1 MSLTTQGLPKP
12 WGQHQDASQRAIISR
27 AERALLSG
35 LMIEPDAVSR
45 VVDLVSPAD
54 FSNDD
59 HSKVFAAILAL
70 SDDGIA
76 PEPETLMN
84 ALKDRR
90 HRELIVSL
98 FADATTA
105 ANATHYAKLIQAA
118 GTRRRLRAFG
128 SRLAEREDGTDPAEL
143 IERAQAELDAM
154 VAEGP
159 RIETRPPSRRVL
171 IPSDVEI
178 AGAALAPRCIV
189 DRYLYADVAQVV
201 APVGTG
207 KTTLLLY
214 EAAMIALGAPLWGL
228 RIEQPGWTLFVTA
241 EDRRERLLA
250 RLREIVA
257 ALELTEVQRR
267 RVFDSVIFW
276 DLCGSSLKLAQL
288 IQGNVVLTRL
298 ADDLG
303 RAHRDDRPA
312 VVTFDPLVSFGASEQ
327 AVNDNEQALITSARR
342 IVRTLDCC
350 VRFVHHTGQANARA
364 TTLGQYSGRG
374 GSALA
379 DGSSMTTVLQAWNP
393 DDESQR
399 RPPPGCK
406 PDPESSLMILA
417 RAKLSYAPPNLPE
430 LWIKCTGYAFES
442 FVELKRSPEEVLD
455 QSGALPSKDLDHAPF
470 KAPTTLAS

>member
-1 MSLTTQGLPKP
+1 MSKTKQGLPKP
-12 WGQHQDASQRAIISR
+12 WEQHQDAFQRAIISR

-35 LMIEPDAVSR
+35 LMIEPNALSR
-45 VVDLVSPAD
+45 IVDLVSPAD

-59 HSKVFAAILAL
+59 HGEVFAAILAL

-84 ALKDRR
+84 ALNDRR
-90 HRELIVSL
+90 KRELIVSL

-105 ANATHYAKLIQAA
+105 ANATHDAKCIQAA
-118 GTRRRLRAFG
+118 GARRRLSTFG
-128 SRLAEREDGTDPAEL
+128 GRLAEREDGRHPAEL
-143 IERAQAELDAM
+143 IEWTRVELDARAVDEPM
-154 VAEGP
+154 
-159 RIETRPPSRRVL
+159 IETRSPPRRAL
-171 IPSDVEI
+171 IPSEEEI
-178 AGAALAPRCIV
+178 ARGRLAPRCIV

-201 APVGTG
+201 GPSGTG

-257 ALELTEVQRR
+257 ALKLSEAQRR
-267 RVFDSVIFW
+267 RVFDSVIIW
-276 DLCGSSLKLAQL
+276 DLCGSSLKLTPL

-303 RAHRDDRPA
+303 RAYRDDRPA

-350 VRFVHHTGQANARA
+350 VRFVHHTGQANVRA
-364 TTLGQYSGRG
+364 TTLDPYSGRG

-379 DGSSMTTVLQAWNP
+379 DGSCMTTVLQAWNP
-393 DDESQR
+393 DDESHR

-406 PDPESSLMILA
+406 PDPESSLMILT
-417 RAKLSYAPPNLPE
+417 RAKLSDAPPHLPE
-430 LWIKCTGYAFES
+430 FWIKRTGYAFER
-442 FVELKRSPEEVLD
+442 FVELKRSPEEAAAD
-455 QSGALPSKDLDHAPF
+455 QADQLEH
-470 KAPTTLAS
+470 